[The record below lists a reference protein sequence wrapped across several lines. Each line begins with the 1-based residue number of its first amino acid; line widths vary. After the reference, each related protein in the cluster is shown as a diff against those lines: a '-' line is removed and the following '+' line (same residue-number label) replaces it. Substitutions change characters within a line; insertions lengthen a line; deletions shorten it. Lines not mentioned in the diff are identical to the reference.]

1 MKPAIFL
8 SFDVLSVQSRCG
20 AQEIW
25 NIGYSASKIRVVT
38 QSHKGGSS
46 WQRSAALCLST
57 LRPSCP
63 QFLSPKHTFLMG
75 DTAENIREDIPYY
88 FLKDPKV
95 KRTFSQQMFPSY
107 QAWEV

>member
-46 WQRSAALCLST
+46 
-57 LRPSCP
+57 
-63 QFLSPKHTFLMG
+63 
-75 DTAENIREDIPYY
+75 
-88 FLKDPKV
+88 
-95 KRTFSQQMFPSY
+95 
-107 QAWEV
+107 

>member
-1 MKPAIFL
+1 MKRTIFL

-46 WQRSAALCLST
+46 WQRSAAVCLST
-57 LRPSCP
+57 LPPSCL
-63 QFLSPKHTFLMG
+63 QFLSQQHTFLMG
-75 DTAENIREDIPYY
+75 VTAENIREDIPHY
-88 FLKDPKV
+88 FLKDPK
-95 KRTFSQQMFPSY
+95 
-107 QAWEV
+107 